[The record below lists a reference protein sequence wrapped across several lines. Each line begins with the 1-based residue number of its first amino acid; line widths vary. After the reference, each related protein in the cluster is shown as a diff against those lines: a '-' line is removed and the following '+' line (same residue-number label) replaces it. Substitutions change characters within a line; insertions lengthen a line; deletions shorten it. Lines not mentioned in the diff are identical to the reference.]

1 MEENSLKLKNK
12 NVFARLLKYAAS
24 VKGAFILAV
33 ILMFISVG
41 IDTVMPKVNAGLLEL
56 LGADIVDIKK
66 LIMFFVAYVV
76 LIITLVVISFY
87 QHVTLQKAGQ
97 RIIYNIREEVFFKIE
112 NYSVDQ
118 INEIPIGKFVSRVTN
133 DTQTLN
139 EMYTNVLVGFI
150 KNILQIVFVLVF
162 MFLTSVK
169 LTLITLCVAPFV
181 LGASY
186 IFRKL

>member
-66 LIMFFVAYVV
+66 LIMFF
-76 LIITLVVISFY
+76 
-87 QHVTLQKAGQ
+87 
-97 RIIYNIREEVFFKIE
+97 EV
-112 NYSVDQ
+112 
-118 INEIPIGKFVSRVTN
+118 
-133 DTQTLN
+133 
-139 EMYTNVLVGFI
+139 
-150 KNILQIVFVLVF
+150 
-162 MFLTSVK
+162 
-169 LTLITLCVAPFV
+169 
-181 LGASY
+181 
-186 IFRKL
+186 